1 MTAAARNLVIV
12 DDEPGICR
20 MVADFFGRDGF
31 SVTTCGS
38 APELDRSLAEAE
50 PDLVLLDV
58 SLPGEDG
65 LSIARRL
72 RAAGGTPIIMLTS
85 HDHVVDRV
93 VGLEVG
99 ADDYLPKPFDLH
111 ELRARVRAVLRRS
124 APAAVRTDARHAPGL
139 VSFGKVSLDLEAQ
152 ALVGADGTRQPL
164 TGTEFALLEAFARNP
179 NRVLT
184 RERLLDSTPGR
195 TLEVFDRS
203 VDLRVTRVRRKVEV
217 DPSRPQ
223 VIRTVHGTG
232 YIFVPPEARQRGAA
246 AR

>member
-1 MTAAARNLVIV
+1 MSAAALRNLVIV

-20 MVADFFGRDGF
+20 LVADFFGRDGF
-31 SVTTCGS
+31 SVIACGS
-38 APELDRSLAEAE
+38 ASELDRSLERSS

-72 RAAGGTPIIMLTS
+72 RAAGETPIIMLTS

-124 APAAVRTDARHAPGL
+124 APRAPSDARAAAGL
-139 VSFGKVSLDLEAQ
+139 VPFGKVALDLEAQ
-152 ALVGADGTRQPL
+152 VLVANDGERLPL
-164 TGTEFALLEAFARNP
+164 TCTEFALLEAFARNP

-195 TLEVFDRS
+195 TLDVFDRS

-232 YIFVPPEARQRGAA
+232 YIYVPPEARQRGAA